1 MRVQGSVNKDAD
13 DAENRGVAKEAI
25 LVRRAR
31 EDIGSSSGAASRFG
45 GGGRQVSGWLSRR
58 DASGSSAGA
67 GVAGGGGGGGST
79 MGVAGV
85 AEGVGVDA
93 RRWVEGLLSLN
104 R

>member
-13 DAENRGVAKEAI
+13 DAENRGMAKEAL

-31 EDIGSSSGAASRFG
+31 EDAGAGSSAGALFG

-67 GVAGGGGGGGST
+67 GAAGGGAGSGSMT
-79 MGVAGV
+79 GV